1 MGGTRLETLK
11 QNWAEKCIT
20 YIEDT
25 DLNTKKNMSE
35 GKGESER
42 QKNVLDL
49 VIEVNVNSGDMS
61 LSSKVGGENCVEA
74 YITEKV
80 GDNFTEPEKRNRMED
95 RGAYL
100 EKVKTVK
107 NRKETKIS
115 IDDEDIITL
124 CDRSTKAVVRQGHSV
139 I

>member
-1 MGGTRLETLK
+1 MGGTSLETLK
-11 QNWAEKCIT
+11 QNWAEKCIM

-49 VIEVNVNSGDMS
+49 VIEVNMNSGDMS
-61 LSSKVGGENCVEA
+61 LSSKVGGENLA
-74 YITEKV
+74 
-80 GDNFTEPEKRNRMED
+80 EPEKRNRMED
-95 RGAYL
+95 RGAYH

-124 CDRSTKAVVRQGHSV
+124 CDRSTKAVVRQGRSV

>member
-1 MGGTRLETLK
+1 MGGTSFETL
-11 QNWAEKCIT
+11 QNWAEKCIV

-25 DLNTKKNMSE
+25 DPNTKKNMSE

-49 VIEVNVNSGDMS
+49 VIEVNLNSGDMS
-61 LSSKVGGENCVEA
+61 LSSKVGGENLA
-74 YITEKV
+74 
-80 GDNFTEPEKRNRMED
+80 EPEKRNRMED

>member
-1 MGGTRLETLK
+1 
-11 QNWAEKCIT
+11 
-20 YIEDT
+20 
-25 DLNTKKNMSE
+25 MSE

-49 VIEVNVNSGDMS
+49 VIEVNLNSGDMS
-61 LSSKVGGENCVEA
+61 LSSKVGGENLA
-74 YITEKV
+74 
-80 GDNFTEPEKRNRMED
+80 EPEKRNRMED

-124 CDRSTKAVVRQGHSV
+124 CDRSTKAVVRQGRSV

>member
-1 MGGTRLETLK
+1 MGGTSLETLK
-11 QNWAEKCIT
+11 QNWAEKCIM

-25 DLNTKKNMSE
+25 DPNTKKNMSE

-61 LSSKVGGENCVEA
+61 LSSKVGGENLA
-74 YITEKV
+74 
-80 GDNFTEPEKRNRMED
+80 EPEKRNRMED

-124 CDRSTKAVVRQGHSV
+124 CDRSTKAVVRQGRSV

>member
-1 MGGTRLETLK
+1 MGGTSLETLKLK
-11 QNWAEKCIT
+11 QNWAETCIM

-49 VIEVNVNSGDMS
+49 VIEVTMNSGDMS
-61 LSSKVGGENCVEA
+61 LSSKVGGENLA
-74 YITEKV
+74 
-80 GDNFTEPEKRNRMED
+80 EPEKRNRMED

-124 CDRSTKAVVRQGHSV
+124 CDRSTKAVVRQGRSV

>member
-1 MGGTRLETLK
+1 MGRTRLETLK
-11 QNWAEKCIT
+11 QNWADKCIM

-25 DLNTKKNMSE
+25 DPNTKKNMSE

-49 VIEVNVNSGDMS
+49 VIEVTMNSGDMS
-61 LSSKVGGENCVEA
+61 LSSKVGGENLA
-74 YITEKV
+74 
-80 GDNFTEPEKRNRMED
+80 EPEKRNRMED

-124 CDRSTKAVVRQGHSV
+124 CDRSTKAVVRQGRSV

>member
-1 MGGTRLETLK
+1 MGGTSLETLK
-11 QNWAEKCIT
+11 QNWADKCIM

-25 DLNTKKNMSE
+25 DPNTKKNMSE

-49 VIEVNVNSGDMS
+49 VIEVNLNSGDMS
-61 LSSKVGGENCVEA
+61 LSSKVGGENLA
-74 YITEKV
+74 
-80 GDNFTEPEKRNRMED
+80 EPEKRNRMED

-124 CDRSTKAVVRQGHSV
+124 CDRSTKAVVRQGRSV

>member
-1 MGGTRLETLK
+1 MGGTSLETLK
-11 QNWAEKCIT
+11 QNWAEKCIM

-49 VIEVNVNSGDMS
+49 VIEVNMNSGDMS
-61 LSSKVGGENCVEA
+61 LSSKVGGENLA
-74 YITEKV
+74 
-80 GDNFTEPEKRNRMED
+80 EPEKRNRMED
-95 RGAYL
+95 RGAYH

-107 NRKETKIS
+107 NRKETKIL

-124 CDRSTKAVVRQGHSV
+124 CDRSTKAVVRQGRSV

>member
-1 MGGTRLETLK
+1 MGGTSLETL
-11 QNWAEKCIT
+11 QNWAEKCIM

-25 DLNTKKNMSE
+25 DPNTKKNMSE

-49 VIEVNVNSGDMS
+49 VIEVTMNSGDMS
-61 LSSKVGGENCVEA
+61 LSSKVGGENLA
-74 YITEKV
+74 
-80 GDNFTEPEKRNRMED
+80 EPEKRNRMED

-100 EKVKTVK
+100 EKVKTVR

-124 CDRSTKAVVRQGHSV
+124 CDRSTKAVVRQGRSV